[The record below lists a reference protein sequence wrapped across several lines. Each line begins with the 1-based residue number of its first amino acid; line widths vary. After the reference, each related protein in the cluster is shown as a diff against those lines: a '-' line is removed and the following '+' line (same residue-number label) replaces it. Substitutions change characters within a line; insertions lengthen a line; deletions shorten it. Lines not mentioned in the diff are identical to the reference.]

1 MSAPLTKFQDHYAI
15 LDVDPKSD
23 SDTIQKAYA
32 KLAQRYHPKAD
43 TGDPEKFEAVNL
55 AYEVL
60 ADPELRS
67 GFDKLKGVNQDQ
79 GAPRFTGLGFFDALG
94 RESAL
99 RIALLC
105 VLYDRRQTKPLTP
118 SLSVRHLESIL
129 DTTPEE
135 LSSVLWYLKQR
146 NMVKSDDKS
155 SLHITVD
162 GMDFLEN
169 KRPSPEDVM
178 RFIKPDAIA
187 SRAVDRPTPST
198 EVVSASRRVPSVHS
212 DHAPDH
218 LAIR

>member
-32 KLAQRYHPKAD
+32 KLAQRYHPKSD

-60 ADPELRS
+60 SDPELRS

-169 KRPSPEDVM
+169 KRPSPEEVM

-187 SRAVDRPTPST
+187 SPAVDRPAPRS
-198 EVVSASRRVPSVHS
+198 EVVSPSRRVPSVHS
-212 DHAPDH
+212 DHTPDH